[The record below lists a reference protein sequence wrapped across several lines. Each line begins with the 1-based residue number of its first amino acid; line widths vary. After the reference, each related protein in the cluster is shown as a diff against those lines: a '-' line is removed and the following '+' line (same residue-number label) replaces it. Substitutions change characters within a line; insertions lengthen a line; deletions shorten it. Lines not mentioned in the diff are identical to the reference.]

1 MTGRSVGRPAPPGGQ
16 APEKKG
22 ERPVA
27 GTRKRSGFRACAE
40 NDCKIIIA
48 NSCRIAS
55 PSFAGEG
62 VTAP

>member
-1 MTGRSVGRPAPPGGQ
+1 MTGRSVGYRAPPGGQ

-27 GTRKRSGFRACAE
+27 GTTKRSEFRACAE
-40 NDCKIIIA
+40 NDCKTIVPHYG
-48 NSCRIAS
+48 RIAS

-62 VTAP
+62 VTRP

>member
-1 MTGRSVGRPAPPGGQ
+1 MTGRSVGYRAPPGGQ

-27 GTRKRSGFRACAE
+27 GTTKRSGFRACAK
-40 NDCKIIIA
+40 NDCKNIIPR
-48 NSCRIAS
+48 SRRIAS

-62 VTAP
+62 VTRP